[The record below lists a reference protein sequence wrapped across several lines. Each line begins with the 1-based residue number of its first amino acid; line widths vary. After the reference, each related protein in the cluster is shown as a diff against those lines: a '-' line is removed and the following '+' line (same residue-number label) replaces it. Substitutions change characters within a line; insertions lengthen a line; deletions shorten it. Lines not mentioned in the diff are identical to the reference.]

1 MLRRKGFTLIELVVA
16 MAILLVF
23 IGIAFGTLSR
33 YFVARSANEQGM
45 ILQQNFR
52 TAMDRMRYDFAQAGS
67 TNPIS
72 SPTSNAVSNVL
83 TFVGADRT
91 TTISYSLG
99 ANTSAGTYC
108 VQRTTVNGTSQPVT
122 EPVTEDMHQLVN
134 LFFVRS
140 GGKIV
145 VIIVGH
151 LKYFGSDRPV
161 SFASMIVSRNAN
173 YAQSPSS

>member
-16 MAILLVF
+16 MAILMVF
-23 IGIAFGTLSR
+23 IGMALGTLSS

-67 TNPIS
+67 MSPIS
-72 SPTSNAVSNVL
+72 SPASNAVSSVL
-83 TFVGADRT
+83 TFVPAGSSNSTITITYGLVT
-91 TTISYSLG
+91 TG
-99 ANTSAGTYC
+99 NGTC
-108 VQRTTVNGTSQPVT
+108 HIQRTVTGQPA